1 MKDAKETPKDEVK
14 VINVPSTE
22 SEKEI
27 LIRNA
32 RLWKASTGKR
42 ATDRADVAT
51 FLRTIGMEWT
61 PPATLAA
68 GAQMQE
74 AA

>member
-1 MKDAKETPKDEVK
+1 MKCTKETPKDEVK

-61 PPATLAA
+61 PPTALAA